1 MSRITENLQ
10 SESQQEIL
18 APAIILCEPQLGE
31 NIGTAARAMANF
43 GITDLRI
50 VNPRDGWPNEKA
62 SAAASSAS
70 HVIDNVKIFNSLD
83 EAIADI
89 QFVYATTARN
99 RELYKPVKSPDEASQ
114 NLVSLGEQG
123 VKTGL
128 LFGRERWGLNNEEI
142 ALANEIITFP
152 VDPNF
157 TSLNIAQAVL
167 LLSYEWR
174 IKAYGQRLPFS
185 STEEILASKAEIG
198 NLFEHLESALE
209 AVNYFRPAEKK
220 RVMVLNL
227 RSILEQAKLNER
239 QVRVLRGVIA
249 AFERR
254 KSSNQGN

>member
-1 MSRITENLQ
+1 MNRKSEHLQTENQ
-10 SESQQEIL
+10 KKIL

-50 VNPRDGWPNEKA
+50 INPRDGWPNEKA
-62 SAAASSAS
+62 RSAASSAN
-70 HVIDNVKIFNSLD
+70 HVIENVKVFDSLVG
-83 EAIADI
+83 AIADI
-89 QFVYATTARN
+89 QFVYATTARS
-99 RELYKPVKSPDEASQ
+99 REICKPVRAPDEASQ
-114 NLVSLGEQG
+114 NLVSLGGQG

-152 VDPNF
+152 VNPNF

-185 STEEILASKAEIG
+185 TSEEFLATKAEIG
-198 NLFEHLESALE
+198 NLFKHLESALE

-227 RSILEQAKLNER
+227 RSILEQAKLSER

-249 AFERR
+249 ALERR
-254 KSSNQGN
+254 KPSNKGN